1 MIGVAGSSVVEGLPL
16 DEKCELELALFLS
29 LEDKDNAD
37 RQAAAAAVTDVASA
51 ATDAAAAA
59 TKAASAAATTA
70 ASAASAAAVQ
80 AGTAAAAAAA
90 AQVGAATPPACVN
103 VAVASAQSTVDAVRR
118 QLDATLTS
126 LLGFNRMAAQG
137 NAHSSNSI
145 PQEEAEF
152 AQSAS
157 SDLSSNS
164 VGRSAPAAS
173 ECLQENFHGRYDAF
187 SKTAAAA
194 AQAQQPSTGS
204 FSSSC
209 SDTNRQLDPVAAAA
223 FPRMHSFSS
232 DNSSFDFTEAP
243 TAPNLME
250 MPVAAS
256 GQFAALS
263 LLHADNATPGPSHP
277 QAEVQASVSC
287 LDSLDSGIEYLPEEE
302 SDSPFFVGG
311 DSPFVV
317 NGPAAEAATAVAA
330 GSSHV
335 SGAEDVAA
343 DGTSVPVASWGSV
356 PIYTGPTSG
365 DQNLPLLY
373 PQVDRSNLS
382 CEGPSSPIH
391 YPRVEHPTS
400 NPAGQDSSTARAATN
415 PFATQF
421 TAARAVTN
429 PSEPATPRT
438 QLHTAALGTDVF
450 NGHSFMTGNEDPELE
465 GTVSVAASRDWSEP
479 AIESDAVGPASIH
492 VHQGTASLC

>member
-1 MIGVAGSSVVEGLPL
+1 MIGIAGSSVVEGLPL

-29 LEDKDNAD
+29 LEDKDNSD
-37 RQAAAAAVTDVASA
+37 RQAAAAAVTDAASA

-59 TKAASAAATTA
+59 TKAASAAATKA

-90 AQVGAATPPACVN
+90 QVGAATPHACVN
-103 VAVASAQSTVDAVRR
+103 VAVASAHSTVDAVRR

-145 PQEEAEF
+145 QQEEAEF

-164 VGRSAPAAS
+164 VGRSVPAAS
-173 ECLQENFHGRYDAF
+173 ECLQENFHGRYDAL

-209 SDTNRQLDPVAAAA
+209 SDTNRQLDPVATAVAAAA

-256 GQFAALS
+256 SQFAALS

-302 SDSPFFVGG
+302 ADSPFFVGG
-311 DSPFVV
+311 DSPFVG

-330 GSSHV
+330 GSNHV

-343 DGTSVPVASWGSV
+343 DDALVPVASWGSV
-356 PIYTGPTSG
+356 PVYTGPISG
-365 DQNLPLLY
+365 DQNLPFLY
-373 PQVDRSNLS
+373 PQVNRSNLS

-391 YPRVEHPTS
+391 YPRVEHPTTH
-400 NPAGQDSSTARAATN
+400 PAGQDSSTARAATN

-421 TAARAVTN
+421 NAAKAVTH

-465 GTVSVAASRDWSEP
+465 GTVSWSEP